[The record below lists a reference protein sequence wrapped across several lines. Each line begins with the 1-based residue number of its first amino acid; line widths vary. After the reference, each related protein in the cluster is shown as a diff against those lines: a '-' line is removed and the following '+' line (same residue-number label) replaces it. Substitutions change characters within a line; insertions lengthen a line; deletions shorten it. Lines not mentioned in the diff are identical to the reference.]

1 MRLIDLGDHS
11 EELHT
16 ESDLVGAVFDGTHDC
31 VADGIAF
38 TRLYEAKMTNCYDHR
53 FGTFLGVSADQQSE
67 GKPRDSLDLEHAS
80 SEYAVKP
87 RYWISSSFFQSVI
100 IKYGDQKRW
109 LLAYRDIVNTERACL
124 PCAIPLG
131 AATRSLPVVGVAP
144 DTPKWLLLANL
155 GSFAFDYSI
164 RQKVAGKHLTFTILK
179 QAPIIH
185 INTIAHHS
193 MPPLGD
199 LFDFI
204 RMRVLELS
212 YSAWDL
218 EPFGLDCGW
227 SGPPFRWDEE
237 RRFLLR
243 CELDAAYFHL
253 YFSADSDGQWRP
265 RGSLRARFATRLLRN
280 LLS

>member
-1 MRLIDLGDHS
+1 
-11 EELHT
+11 
-16 ESDLVGAVFDGTHDC
+16 
-31 VADGIAF
+31 
-38 TRLYEAKMTNCYDHR
+38 
-53 FGTFLGVSADQQSE
+53 
-67 GKPRDSLDLEHAS
+67 
-80 SEYAVKP
+80 
-87 RYWISSSFFQSVI
+87 
-100 IKYGDQKRW
+100 
-109 LLAYRDIVNTERACL
+109 
-124 PCAIPLG
+124 
-131 AATRSLPVVGVAP
+131 
-144 DTPKWLLLANL
+144 
-155 GSFAFDYSI
+155 
-164 RQKVAGKHLTFTILK
+164 
-179 QAPIIH
+179 
-185 INTIAHHS
+185 

-265 RGSLRARFATRLLRN
+265 AGR
-280 LLS
+280 